1 MSIATVITEGFGN
14 FSNVNFV
21 PTEGYGPYDRVA
33 PSFNP
38 LATHGGQG
46 RRRWDHDVRR
56 LVKGRPDDEVLDAH
70 VMGLVAHLLGIEET
84 APAAKRAASV
94 LRDSVATIDAL
105 ETAQWELAE
114 TRAIAAILESKVA
127 GLERIKARLKKQ
139 QEDEEDDDEAIALIV
154 QHA

>member
-1 MSIATVITEGFGN
+1 MSD
-14 FSNVNFV
+14 
-21 PTEGYGPYDRVA
+21 GYRSFLAFWIGGASDPGGTP
-33 PSFNP
+33 PSPPPPPSYNP
-38 LATHGGQG
+38 LLQHGGQG

-70 VMGLVAHLLGIEET
+70 VMGLVAHLLGIET
-84 APAAKRAASV
+84 VTPAVKRAAAV
-94 LRDSVATIDAL
+94 LRDSAPTVAAI

-114 TRAIAAILESKVA
+114 TRAIAALLESKVA
-127 GLERIKARLKKQ
+127 GLERVKARLKKQ